1 LLTWIMPLHMS
12 LIKVSSMTAL
22 FDSLRLL
29 SRENEW
35 HGPSDYFTAAKKC
48 SARVMYAPRKKLLV
62 LHEMVIPRW
71 GQI

>member
-1 LLTWIMPLHMS
+1 MS

-48 SARVMYAPRKKLLV
+48 SARVITISHLLHV
-62 LHEMVIPRW
+62 GSNV
-71 GQI
+71 